1 MKISAE
7 LQLRIE
13 QEIDKQVDLLEDVIT
28 DTDEDYLIGVRE
40 GLLRAKS
47 IINKLKYQL
56 RREERDTIW
65 E

>member
-13 QEIDKQVDLLEDVIT
+13 QEIDKQVDLLRDGIT
-28 DTDEDYLIGVRE
+28 DTDEDYLLGVRA
-40 GLLRAKS
+40 GLLQAKS

>member
-13 QEIDKQVDLLEDVIT
+13 QEIDKQVDLLEDVMT
-28 DTDEDYLIGVRE
+28 EEHEDYLIGVRE
-40 GLLRAKS
+40 GLLRAKD

-56 RREERDTIW
+56 RREERRML
-65 E
+65 

>member
-13 QEIDKQVDLLEDVIT
+13 QEIDKQVDLLEDVM
-28 DTDEDYLIGVRE
+28 TDEHEVYLIGVRE
-40 GLLRAKS
+40 GLLRAKD

-56 RREERDTIW
+56 RREERKMI
-65 E
+65 

>member
-13 QEIDKQVDLLEDVIT
+13 QEIDKQVDLIGDVMT
-28 DTDEDYLIGVRE
+28 DDSDYLLGVRD
-40 GLLRAKS
+40 GLLRTKD

-56 RREERDTIW
+56 RREASKE
-65 E
+65 